1 MRENMST
8 GTGKTRVVFFSTP
21 DFSQCLEIAELDA
34 NRFLGN

>member
-21 DFSQCLEIAELDA
+21 FSQCLEIAELGA